1 MFLGDD
7 PECQIIEQKPDLSQ
21 SHALL
26 SRDTT
31 LEYLNLVAN
40 EKKKPEVG
48 PPKNNTNTVINKIYS
63 SVKSKVNN
71 CRPEGFGESYDI
83 RLESFLHY
91 CVANELTVDHYKKA
105 VLEQVALQAEIKT
118 GSFLRIYFRGGLLC
132 VSKSVYLYK
141 SPYSL
146 KEFSFAYTLY
156 IEK

>member
-118 GSFLRIYFRGGLLC
+118 GSFLR
-132 VSKSVYLYK
+132 
-141 SPYSL
+141 
-146 KEFSFAYTLY
+146 SF
-156 IEK
+156 